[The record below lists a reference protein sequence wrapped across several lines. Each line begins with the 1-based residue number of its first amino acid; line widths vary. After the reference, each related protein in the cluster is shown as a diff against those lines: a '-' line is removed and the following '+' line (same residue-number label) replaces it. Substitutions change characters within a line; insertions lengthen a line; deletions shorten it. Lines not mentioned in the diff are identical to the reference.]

1 MKKFSSTTKA
11 NYRHSSR
18 KTILTRWL
26 GASVGIIIFGLL
38 FPTLLSLISSVILFP
53 VHATATWLNTS
64 NDIVPLYFRSRN
76 ALINELEAL
85 RSEAALNTP
94 TELSVKRLIDEN
106 RELRGLLND
115 LGEEKRITARVI
127 ARPGE
132 LPYDLVQID
141 KGSTHGV
148 TLGAPVYTGVDT
160 VVGVVSRITPT
171 YSFITLFTSPNY
183 EVTAFISGL
192 NTFAPLEGVG
202 GGVAR
207 VRLPQG
213 VAIETGQLVILPG
226 VSSAVYGSI
235 EYIESAPTEPE
246 QYGYVVPPLS
256 TTALRYVSVGTAPIA
271 VESDVAIDA
280 TVQQFIRSTLTIA
293 TTSLSI
299 STTTEATTTSASTTP
314 QESIPNTLNQ

>member
-1 MKKFSSTTKA
+1 MKKFSSTTKG
-11 NYRHSSR
+11 NYHRNSR

-26 GASVGIIIFGLL
+26 LVSTGVIIFGVL
-38 FPTLLSLISSVILFP
+38 FPTILSFVSSVVLFP
-53 VHATATWLNTS
+53 IHTTTTWLKTS
-64 NDIVPLYFRSRN
+64 NDIIPLYFRSRST
-76 ALINELEAL
+76 LIEELEAL

-94 TELSVKRLIDEN
+94 TELSVQRLIDEN

-115 LGEEKRITARVI
+115 LGDEKRITARVI
-127 ARPGE
+127 ARPGD

-141 KGSTHGV
+141 KGSSHGV
-148 TLGAPVYTGVDT
+148 TIGAPVYTGVDT
-160 VVGVVSRITPT
+160 VVGIVSKVTDT

-256 TTALRYVSVGTAPIA
+256 TTALRYVSIGTAPIA
-271 VESDVAIDA
+271 VESTIAIDE

-293 TTSLSI
+293 TTSLAI
-299 STTTEATTTSASTTP
+299 STTTATSSDPTLLDATTSS
-314 QESIPNTLNQ
+314 EEME